1 MVRIHTAGIPRF
13 PGAGSSARGQSAPKA
28 RPKGVVD
35 GHEVNIPQLTWM
47 VRCAM
52 SEKGSGEGQRLTLA
66 RRGTA
71 VSSLG
76 SARGKAMRPCFQE
89 KRRSTEMPAV
99 PKPTQVGG
107 YKHTKAR
114 ERNLVKELG
123 NIAP

>member
-1 MVRIHTAGIPRF
+1 MDTGSTF
-13 PGAGSSARGQSAPKA
+13 PDWRGFKL
-28 RPKGVVD
+28 G
-35 GHEVNIPQLTWM
+35 
-47 VRCAM
+47 
-52 SEKGSGEGQRLTLA
+52 SEKDSGGGQWLSPA

-71 VSSLG
+71 VPSLRL
-76 SARGKAMRPCFQE
+76 AAGKAMRPRFPE
-89 KRRSTEMPAV
+89 KPLRTNPSAV